1 MLDLKID
8 FGAVVSGHSTVV
20 MAGVEAG
27 RVAMAEGPGVV
38 AGDGHVGAEVG
49 GAGAVEVG
57 QREAKAGMG
66 MRTAI
71 TRIRIIFRVGAVA
84 ARRRMPAPARLS
96 TASGGGTPAALAV
109 NCGKS
114 ARSKA
119 KARISGRRARAGL
132 TVQRLRSTA
141 SGGGG
146 LATGRLYGTSVLPM
160 VRARRSGPT
169 TSVKLQGILVTAQTT
184 RLLVLLILKAWLL
197 SLCYYASESES
208 DRFYGIVCQADG

>member
-84 ARRRMPAPARLS
+84 ARRRRMPAPARLS

-132 TVQRLRSTA
+132 AVQRLRSTA

-160 VRARRSGPT
+160 VRARRSGLT
-169 TSVKLQGILVTAQTT
+169 TSVKLQGT
-184 RLLVLLILKAWLL
+184 L
-197 SLCYYASESES
+197 SPFL
-208 DRFYGIVCQADG
+208 